1 MIRASIRDL
10 EIRNMKRFL
19 GHEQEELYQGNIY
32 YKGKRIGWYSDDAW
46 GGCSII
52 DVEKAH
58 REIIENIAKVY
69 LAKKYPKHE
78 FLWSAD
84 ILFSEIIE
92 LTINAKFFEKQQKTD
107 NKYVGEF
114 SERGRFAS
122 GRVVASNTPKALEQY
137 AKANNLTLERVFS
150 EPKDFQLV

>member
-1 MIRASIRDL
+1 MIRASIRGL

-32 YKGKRIGWYSDDAW
+32 YKGKKVGWYSDDAW

-69 LAKKYPKHE
+69 LAKKYPKEE

-84 ILFSEIIE
+84 ILFGEIIE
-92 LTINAKFFEKQQKTD
+92 LTLNAKFFEKQQKIPR
-107 NKYVGEF
+107 GHSALF
-114 SERGRFAS
+114 SPLVS
-122 GRVVASNTPKALEQY
+122 SKCNMNTGP
-137 AKANNLTLERVFS
+137 TF
-150 EPKDFQLV
+150 